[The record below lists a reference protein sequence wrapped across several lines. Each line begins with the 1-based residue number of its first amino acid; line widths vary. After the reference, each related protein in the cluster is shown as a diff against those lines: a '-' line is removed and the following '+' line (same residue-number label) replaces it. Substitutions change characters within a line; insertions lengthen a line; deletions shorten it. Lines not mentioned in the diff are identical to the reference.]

1 MLQEKKQLFS
11 KNYTLKFWTRKGGF
25 FSTVKCKILK
35 SYSQICNV
43 DCRITSFRKTNRC
56 SIPHYL
62 PFPIN
67 CTNSNQK
74 YKGNKT
80 KQNWSVFSK
89 KIFILVKHNLSWWF
103 FLEKWFGKKDVSL
116 FKIFPFCVYI
126 HILKLDWWGISS
138 SAKNIHLLSCWSIY

>member
-1 MLQEKKQLFS
+1 MLFKLISNFLFLKGVNLPITFPAALLCILLLITRLMLQEKKQLFS

-43 DCRITSFRKTNRC
+43 DCRINSFRKTNRC

-67 CTNSNQK
+67 CTNSDQI
-74 YKGNKT
+74 YKGKET

-89 KIFILVKHNLSWWF
+89 KMFIPSQT
-103 FLEKWFGKKDVSL
+103 
-116 FKIFPFCVYI
+116 
-126 HILKLDWWGISS
+126 
-138 SAKNIHLLSCWSIY
+138 